1 MIGRREALAL
11 LTALVACGSRTQPP
25 IEVPHAPSLALDP
38 LVDLAPAAG
47 LVWLI
52 DARAQE
58 LLASP
63 VLAPGV
69 ALVLPPARFDAF
81 AEHHGGIDLR
91 RLSRLVVAQYDGA
104 TLALGSTAVQAAR
117 VEAAFAARAGNV
129 EGRAVEGGVTR
140 FWGSVGAEREQ
151 VALFDGAAVGLERG
165 RLGPL
170 RAAIYF
176 ARGMLKR
183 ALPALRAEP
192 LARVANLLGD
202 APLRAFAPGPFEGA
216 WGAGLGGLLRAT
228 TAVGASLH
236 AFQRPA
242 GGALE
247 VQVVLAGAWGTDA
260 PRAAERLAAVADR
273 ASNQIPECLHVRRE
287 TSAHRGRQQS
297 QQFFRFGGRR
307 ANVLARRR
315 TRVRRGAAARCRSI
329 AAVFHARYPSSAN
342 ACGEVVQS
350 GRIFT

>member
-1 MIGRREALAL
+1 MTRREALAL
-11 LTALVACGSRTQPP
+11 LGVLAAATACGPP
-25 IEVPHAPSLALDP
+25 VMAPPATPRAPPLALDP

-47 LVWLI
+47 LVWLL

-58 LLASP
+58 LFASP

-81 AEHHGGIDLR
+81 AAHHGGVDLR

-104 TLALGSTAVQAAR
+104 TLALASTAVQAAR
-117 VEAAFAARAGNV
+117 VVAAFAARAVNV

-140 FWGSVGAEREQ
+140 FWGSVGGEREQ
-151 VALFDGAAVGLERG
+151 VALFDGEAVGLERG
-165 RLGPL
+165 HLGPL

-183 ALPALRAEP
+183 ARPALRAEP
-192 LARVANLLGD
+192 LARVATLLGD
-202 APLRAFAPGPFEGA
+202 APLRAFAPGPFEGE

-236 AFQRPA
+236 VSERPP

-247 VQVVLAGAWGTDA
+247 VQLLLAGAWGADA
-260 PRAAERLAAVADR
+260 QRAAERLAAAFQLL
-273 ASNQIPECLHVRRE
+273 ASDPL
-287 TSAHRGRQQS
+287 GRLMGIDHPLEEPRVSGDDEALRLQVTLDPL
-297 QQFFRFGGRR
+297 
-307 ANVLARRR
+307 ALAR
-315 TRVRRGAAARCRSI
+315 GLLAATDAKVSEI
-329 AAVFHARYPSSAN
+329 MRY
-342 ACGEVVQS
+342 
-350 GRIFT
+350 

>member
-1 MIGRREALAL
+1 MTRREALAL
-11 LTALVACGSRTQPP
+11 LGVLAAAAGCGPRAVAAP
-25 IEVPHAPSLALDP
+25 EVPQGPSLALDP

-69 ALVLPPARFDAF
+69 ALVLTPARFDAF

-91 RLSRLVVAQYDGA
+91 RLSRLVIAQYDGA

-117 VEAAFAARAGNV
+117 VEAAFAARAVHV
-129 EGRAVEGGVTR
+129 EGRAIEGGVTR

-170 RAAIYF
+170 RAASYF

-192 LARVANLLGD
+192 LARVAKLLGD
-202 APLRAFAPGPFEGA
+202 APLRAFAPGPFEGE

-236 AFQRPA
+236 ASQRPT

-247 VQVVLAGAWGTDA
+247 VQLVLAGAWGADA
-260 PRAAERLAAVADR
+260 PRAAERLAAAFQLLATD
-273 ASNQIPECLHVRRE
+273 PL
-287 TSAHRGRQQS
+287 GRLMRIDHPLEEPRVSGDDEALRLQVVLDPL
-297 QQFFRFGGRR
+297 
-307 ANVLARRR
+307 ALAR
-315 TRVRRGAAARCRSI
+315 GLQAATDARISEI
-329 AAVFHARYPSSAN
+329 MAY
-342 ACGEVVQS
+342 
-350 GRIFT
+350 

>member
-1 MIGRREALAL
+1 MTRREALAL
-11 LTALVACGSRTQPP
+11 LGVLAAAAGCGPRAVALP
-25 IEVPHAPSLALDP
+25 EVPHGPSLGLDP

-117 VEAAFAARAGNV
+117 VEAAFAARAVNV
-129 EGRAVEGGVTR
+129 EGRAIEGGVTR

-192 LARVANLLGD
+192 LAGVANLLGD
-202 APLRAFAPGPFEGA
+202 APLRGFAPGPFEGE

-236 AFQRPA
+236 VSRRPA

-260 PRAAERLAAVADR
+260 PRAAERFAAAFQLLATD
-273 ASNQIPECLHVRRE
+273 PL
-287 TSAHRGRQQS
+287 GRLMGIDHPLEEPRVSGDDEALRLQVVLDPL
-297 QQFFRFGGRR
+297 
-307 ANVLARRR
+307 ALAR
-315 TRVRRGAAARCRSI
+315 GLQAATDARISEI
-329 AAVFHARYPSSAN
+329 MAY
-342 ACGEVVQS
+342 
-350 GRIFT
+350 